1 MAFLAATRKS
11 ITISGISSVSSL
23 GGGPSNPTTCIVNNL
38 GTNENGTMT
47 TGLLNEPKMK
57 QPAAGVA
64 GEWLRPVCQSWQK
77 KRAPLACTAS
87 TTGFHASTWS
97 SLQSP
102 GTRGYPAAVSDTA
115 LASAMRRTPGRPL
128 LVVEGVVR
136 LRQVLQRPAARHRR
150 KNNPATTNTIRTK
163 KIKHG

>member
-11 ITISGISSVSSL
+11 FTISGISSVSSL

-64 GEWLRPVCQSWQK
+64 PCVPKLAEEEGALGVHRIHDGLPCLHLVVAPEPGHTRVPRRRLRHSAGLGDEADARP
-77 KRAPLACTAS
+77 
-87 TTGFHASTWS
+87 
-97 SLQSP
+97 
-102 GTRGYPAAVSDTA
+102 PAAGSRGRCAAAPGSPTTCS
-115 LASAMRRTPGRPL
+115 AS
-128 LVVEGVVR
+128 
-136 LRQVLQRPAARHRR
+136 PAQEQPCDHQHHTH
-150 KNNPATTNTIRTK
+150 KEN
-163 KIKHG
+163 